1 MDAEQYIDQA
11 KLLLADVERRIL
23 RHQAECLMSNSQ
35 AKKVT
40 KIRADI
46 KRFLGV
52 IK

>member
-1 MDAEQYIDQA
+1 MDTEQLLDQA
-11 KLLLADVERRIL
+11 KVLLADVERRIL

-35 AKKVT
+35 SKKVT

-46 KRFLGV
+46 KRYLGQ